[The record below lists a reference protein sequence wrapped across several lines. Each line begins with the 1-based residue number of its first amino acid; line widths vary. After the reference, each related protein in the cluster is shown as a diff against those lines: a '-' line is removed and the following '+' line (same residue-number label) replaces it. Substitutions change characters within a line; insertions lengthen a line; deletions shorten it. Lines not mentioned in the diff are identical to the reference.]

1 MVVYGNRQSE
11 VVRHYPVLNGKT
23 GIDLIKDLVKAGNEI
38 EIYVRP
44 KANVCFKGSLVIPND
59 GVIADKRI
67 TFTKTA
73 GTDTNEVVA
82 DITDNVVTVSYRDSQ
97 HVALN
102 GITFEVALIYHR
114 NIQ

>member
-23 GIDLIKDLVKAGNEI
+23 GIELIKDVVKAGNEI
-38 EIYVRP
+38 EMYVRP

-59 GVIADKRI
+59 GVIADSRI

-73 GTDTNEVVA
+73 GTDTHEVIA
-82 DITDNVVTVSYRDSQ
+82 DITDNVVTVSYRDGQ
-97 HVALN
+97 HVTVN
-102 GITFEVALIYHR
+102 NITFDVTLIYHL
-114 NIQ
+114 NIN

>member
-44 KANVCFKGSLVIPND
+44 KENVCFKGSLVIPND
-59 GVIADKRI
+59 GVIADSRI

-73 GTDTNEVVA
+73 GTDTHEVVA

-97 HVALN
+97 HVTVN
-102 GITFEVALIYHR
+102 NITFVVALIYHV
-114 NIQ
+114 NVN

>member
-1 MVVYGNRQSE
+1 MVVYGNEQSE

-44 KANVCFKGSLVIPND
+44 KENVCFKGSLVIPND
-59 GVIADKRI
+59 GVIADSTI

-73 GTDTNEVVA
+73 GTDTYNVEA
-82 DITDNVVTVSYRDSQ
+82 DITDNVVTVSYRDDQ
-97 HVALN
+97 YVMPN
-102 GITFEVALIYHR
+102 ITFDVTLIYHL

>member
-11 VVRHYPVLNGKT
+11 VVRHYPVLNGTT

-44 KANVCFKGSLVIPND
+44 KPNVCFKGLLVIPND

-73 GTDTNEVVA
+73 GTDTHEVIA
-82 DITDNVVTVSYRDSQ
+82 DITDNVVTVSYRDEQ
-97 HVALN
+97 HVTVN
-102 GITFEVALIYHR
+102 NITFVVALTYHI
-114 NIQ
+114 NVN

>member
-59 GVIADKRI
+59 GVIADSTI
-67 TFTKTA
+67 NFTKTA
-73 GTDTNEVVA
+73 GTDTNSVVA
-82 DITDNVVTVSYRDSQ
+82 YIEDNVLTVHYQDEQ
-97 HVALN
+97 YVADN
-102 GITFEVALIYHR
+102 SITLDVALIYHL

>member
-23 GIDLIKDLVKAGNEI
+23 GINLIEDLVIAGNEI

-44 KANVCFKGSLVIPND
+44 KPNVCFKGSFVIPND
-59 GVIADKRI
+59 GVIADSRI
-67 TFTKTA
+67 NFTKTA
-73 GTDTNEVVA
+73 GTDTYEVIA
-82 DITDNVVTVSYRDSQ
+82 DIENNVVTVSYRDEQ
-97 HVALN
+97 HVTANNKTLD
-102 GITFEVALIYHR
+102 VALIYHR

>member
-23 GIDLIKDLVKAGNEI
+23 GINLIQDLVKAGNEI

-59 GVIADKRI
+59 GVITDSSI

-73 GTDTNEVVA
+73 GTDTHEVIA
-82 DITDNVVTVSYRDSQ
+82 YIEDNVVTVSYRDDQ
-97 HVALN
+97 YVTVN
-102 GITFEVALIYHR
+102 NITLDVALIYHC

>member
-23 GIDLIKDLVKAGNEI
+23 GINLIQDLVKAGNEI

-73 GTDTNEVVA
+73 GTDTNEVIA

-97 HVALN
+97 HVTVN
-102 GITFEVALIYHR
+102 GIAFDVALIYHR

>member
-11 VVRHYPVLNGKT
+11 VVRHYPVLNAKT

-59 GVIADKRI
+59 DLIADKRI

-82 DITDNVVTVSYRDSQ
+82 DIENNVVTVSYRDEQ
-97 HVALN
+97 HVTAN
-102 GITFEVALIYHR
+102 NITFDVTLIYHR

>member
-1 MVVYGNRQSE
+1 MVVFGNRQSE

-23 GIDLIKDLVKAGNEI
+23 GIDLIKDLVIAGNEI

-44 KANVCFKGSLVIPND
+44 KANVCFKGTLVIPND

-82 DITDNVVTVSYRDSQ
+82 DIENNVVTVSYRDSQ
-97 HVALN
+97 HVAVN
-102 GITFEVALIYHR
+102 GITFDVALIYHR
-114 NIQ
+114 NIN